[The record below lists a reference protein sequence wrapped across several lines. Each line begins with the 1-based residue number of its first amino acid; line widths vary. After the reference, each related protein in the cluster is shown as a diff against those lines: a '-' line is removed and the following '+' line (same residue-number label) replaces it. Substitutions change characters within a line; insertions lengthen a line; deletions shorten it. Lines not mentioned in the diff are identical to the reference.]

1 MAAFLGA
8 AIREAGPEAASED
21 ASAEALVEALVTALV
36 AAAFLEATSLETA
49 FLATALFEAALFEAT
64 LFEAAL
70 FEATLFEAGSFAP
83 TDVDAGFGCCVG
95 SDTDFAGFGFR
106 VDFDADFAGFDVASG
121 AAAVL
126 PPAAPDDPVS
136 PIRGRFAAFVC
147 FDTPCSPT
155 AELTSSRTLP
165 APLACALTGELD
177 TRPA

>member
-49 FLATALFEAALFEAT
+49 FLATALFEAALFEA
-64 LFEAAL
+64 
-70 FEATLFEAGSFAP
+70 GSFAP

-95 SDTDFAGFGFR
+95 SDTGFVGFGFR
-106 VDFDADFAGFDVASG
+106 VDSGFRVGFDADFAGFDVASG